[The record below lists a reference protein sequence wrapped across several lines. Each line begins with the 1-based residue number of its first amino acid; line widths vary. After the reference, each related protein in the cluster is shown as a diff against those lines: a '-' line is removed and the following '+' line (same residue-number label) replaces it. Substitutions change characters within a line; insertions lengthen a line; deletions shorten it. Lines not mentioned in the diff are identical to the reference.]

1 MVTPPKFTAEIVAEQ
16 LRDGYWLEAP
26 DIDGDGRPDLF
37 GYGLRLGEIYWYANE
52 PGWPRRLVTD
62 GYRMPVGADYADISG
77 NGHPDVVVCYEL
89 YGPIGTIHDP
99 DEAGG
104 KIDWIENPGN
114 AGKTEERW
122 KKHYIGRTTGMHRL
136 RVGQFTQT
144 ERLEVIGLPI
154 VAKADVHAVL
164 PVVLFTQPDDVYA
177 AEEWQKTV
185 IDDTSFRMIH
195 GAEKRSGLIPGSD
208 LESILLASDEGV
220 TWLWF
225 DEAIG
230 EWKKELI
237 GTGELTQ
244 FEQTGFRGSGDL
256 NAGALGGDPF
266 AYVAALEPFHGNTVG
281 VYVKDEAG
289 VWQRTILDV
298 FGDPN
303 ENGEGPGHQIVCA
316 DFDGDGD
323 DEFLVALRGPWPW
336 QGVIYYK
343 AIDAQQGIWAK
354 WRVADESVARI
365 ATADFNG
372 DGRLDFATIAYSVQN
387 YYVAK
392 DAKVMVYRNETPQ
405 AASDAS

>member
-1 MVTPPKFTAEIVAEQ
+1 MVTPPTFTAEIVAEQ

-26 DIDGDGRPDLF
+26 DITGDGSPDLF

-52 PGWPRRLVTD
+52 PGWPRRLITD

-99 DEAGG
+99 DPAGG
-104 KIDWIENPGN
+104 KIDWIENPGSPD
-114 AGKTEERW
+114 KQETRW
-122 KKHYIGRTTGMHRL
+122 RRHYIGRATGMHRL
-136 RVGQFTQT
+136 RVGHFTQT

-154 VAKADVHAVL
+154 VAVADVHAVL
-164 PVVLFTQPDDVYA
+164 PVVLFTQPDDVRTA
-177 AEEWQKTV
+177 TEWPMTV

-195 GAEKRSGLIPGSD
+195 GAEKKKGLVPGTD
-208 LESILLASDEGV
+208 LDSLLLASDEGV
-220 TWLWF
+220 TWFHYDPAQARW
-225 DEAIG
+225 IS
-230 EWKKELI
+230 ELI

-244 FEQTGFRGSGDL
+244 FERTGFRGSGDL
-256 NAGALGGDPF
+256 DAGRIGDDPF
-266 AYVAALEPFHGNTVG
+266 AYVAAVEPFHGNTVA
-281 VYVKDEAG
+281 VYVKGDSG
-289 VWQRTILDV
+289 WRRVLLDV

-303 ENGEGPGHQIVCA
+303 ENGEGPGHQVVCA

-336 QGVIYYK
+336 QGVMYYK
-343 AIDAQQGIWAK
+343 AIDAANGVFVK

-365 ATADFNG
+365 ATADFDG

-392 DAKVMVYRNETPQ
+392 DAKLVLHRNRIMAGPELTG
-405 AASDAS
+405 